1 VRVRCFPSRVLRAV
15 SSIALLS
22 CFACGGADVGSIGAI
37 LARDAESGRVL
48 VEEAPEGLAA
58 STAGIER
65 GDELIVVDGVQVT
78 ELTPDELRHKLRGE
92 VGSEVKVTL
101 ARGDRILRLSL
112 KRTPLGKPA
121 PTAAPTVEKI
131 AE

>member
-1 VRVRCFPSRVLRAV
+1 M
-15 SSIALLS
+15 
-22 CFACGGADVGSIGAI
+22 GSIGAI

-48 VEEAPEGLAA
+48 VEEAPQGLAA
-58 STAGIER
+58 SAAGIER

-78 ELTPDELRHKLRGE
+78 ELSPDELRRKLRGE

-101 ARGDRILRLSL
+101 ARGDRILRVSL

-121 PTAAPTVEKI
+121 PTTAPTVEKI